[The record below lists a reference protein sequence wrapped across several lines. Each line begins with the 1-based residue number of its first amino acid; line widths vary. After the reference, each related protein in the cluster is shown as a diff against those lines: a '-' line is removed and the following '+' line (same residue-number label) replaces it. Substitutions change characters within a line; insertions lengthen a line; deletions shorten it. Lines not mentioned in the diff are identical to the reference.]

1 MIYSWLENVLSGF
14 PARKFFRPYVAIS
27 AKSRKSGEQ
36 FFFKSKLLT
45 SGDNHF
51 KEDGLVLWIET
62 GTIGLV
68 KEKIYDGIIWAA
80 ALETL

>member
-14 PARKFFRPYVAIS
+14 PARKFFRATH
-27 AKSRKSGEQ
+27 AKVENRFLESIR
-36 FFFKSKLLT
+36 LLT

-62 GTIGLV
+62 GTIDLV
-68 KEKIYDGIIWAA
+68 REKKIYGGIIWAA